1 MKPLLYTMIHVPAL
15 PGTPRHRL
23 SSKEII
29 AQCEK
34 EAVIYREAGVDGI
47 IVENMHDVPYMA
59 RTCGPEIVAM
69 MTRCCQV
76 VRKASGLETGV
87 QILAGA
93 NKEALAVALA
103 ADCQFIRA
111 EGFVFGHLADEGYID
126 SDAGE
131 LLRYRNAISA
141 EHIKVYTDI
150 KKKHSSHMLT
160 SDISLKETARAAEF
174 FLSDGLIVTG
184 GSTGEAASP
193 ADLKEAKSAGTLP
206 VLIGSGITPENVATY
221 QQADGF
227 IVGSW
232 IKKNGDWKEE
242 PDPNRIENMVQ
253 AIRSLTLAP

>member
-1 MKPLLYTMIHVPAL
+1 MKHLLYTMIHVPAL
-15 PGTPRHRL
+15 PGTPLHRL
-23 SSKEII
+23 SSSDII

-59 RTCGPEIVAM
+59 RTCGPEIVSM

-76 VRKASGLETGV
+76 VRQTSGLETGV

-93 NKEALAVALA
+93 NKEAMAVALA
-103 ADCQFIRA
+103 ADCQLIRA
-111 EGFVFGHLADEGYID
+111 EGFVFGHLADEGFIE

-131 LLRYRNAISA
+131 LLRYRKAISA

-150 KKKHSSHMLT
+150 KKKHSSHTLT
-160 SDISLKETARAAEF
+160 ADISLAETAKAAAF

-184 GSTGEAASP
+184 SSTGEEAST
-193 ADLKEAKSAGTLP
+193 EEVSQAKSASSLP
-206 VLIGSGITPENVATY
+206 VLIGSGITPPNVKAY
-221 QQADGF
+221 RQADGF

-242 PDPNRIENMVQ
+242 PDPRRVEEMVK
-253 AIRSLTLAP
+253 AVRNLTSER